1 MALHR
6 RCTSVHFSIQP
17 TCTPTHDGWHRVP
30 AQDMW
35 AVGWSVWYQIFHAI
49 QVRRF
54 IHLGDAHFKQWAAI
68 CGIQVMIYGY
78 PLTDGELTR

>member
-1 MALHR
+1 
-6 RCTSVHFSIQP
+6 
-17 TCTPTHDGWHRVP
+17 
-30 AQDMW
+30 MW